1 MCAQLEEILR
11 SSLHTTVGGGCSTE
25 NCLAAVSM
33 EAAAVGRC
41 SSTSNTGDP
50 GSSNVAEEKVWRIE
64 LIGINSVLIIRC
76 IHYLHYY
83 INVVHL
89 SSVRSPQVYI
99 YLKGGKMVCKCIQ
112 VL

>member
-11 SSLHTTVGGGCSTE
+11 SSLHTIVGGGCSTE

-41 SSTSNTGDP
+41 SSAGNTGDP

-64 LIGINSVLIIRC
+64 
-76 IHYLHYY
+76 
-83 INVVHL
+83 
-89 SSVRSPQVYI
+89 
-99 YLKGGKMVCKCIQ
+99 
-112 VL
+112 